1 MIVTNWQETIE
12 ELKNNLDCCGINA
25 DYLSSFATYTY
36 SAYKNK
42 IPILLSG
49 KNSIQIAKAISYIF
63 NGKNLDIIDCNNEIN
78 NYSNHEVAIIK
89 NFINSVKITEI
100 TDMVIKRDKFYLISV
115 SHYEDLCFLPTSFFN
130 YALPVILDFIIN
142 ESLVIENMVY
152 CNKNK
157 DYTYCETKVYSFF
170 NNKKKLIKLMDKLEI
185 SKLSQWY
192 YLKIFSEA
200 YSIDKTVNLN
210 TDLIVF
216 MLAYSY
222 ATNRKKIIKKFI
234 EENNNNQFKNI
245 KNLVNNFFDF
255 NN

>member
-100 TDMVIKRDKFYLISV
+100 TDMVI
-115 SHYEDLCFLPTSFFN
+115 N
-130 YALPVILDFIIN
+130 
-142 ESLVIENMVY
+142 
-152 CNKNK
+152 
-157 DYTYCETKVYSFF
+157 
-170 NNKKKLIKLMDKLEI
+170 EI
-185 SKLSQWY
+185 S
-192 YLKIFSEA
+192 
-200 YSIDKTVNLN
+200 
-210 TDLIVF
+210 
-216 MLAYSY
+216 
-222 ATNRKKIIKKFI
+222 FI
-234 EENNNNQFKNI
+234 
-245 KNLVNNFFDF
+245 
-255 NN
+255 